1 MDKEGKGQPHYCT
14 TGHSCYTFTLR
25 KCWVLVLGV
34 MGSLYTVKIIS
45 NFNNILENAASV
57 IEIETSA
64 SDEKHSDTPYEYVID
79 LNMLCIIF

>member
-14 TGHSCYTFTLR
+14 NGHFCCTFTLR
-25 KCWVLVLGV
+25 RCLVLGV
-34 MGSLYTVKIIS
+34 MDSLYAVKIIWNS
-45 NFNNILENAASV
+45 NNVLKNTAPI
-57 IEIETSA
+57 IKIETSA